1 MLDRLDYLQTL
12 LPSEEKNRVVPIY
25 MFTTD
30 DGLPVILRINMGNAR
45 SDIPVALVAF
55 DIDPTAPSFR
65 CEIQYPREG
74 VKRHLYGKLTGKR
87 FVLGTTKIENWQT
100 LEGIVT
106 ALLVEQEAEP
116 IPE

>member
-12 LPSEEKNRVVPIY
+12 LPSEKTNRVVPVY

-30 DGLPVILRINMGNAR
+30 DGLPVILRINMGNTQR
-45 SDIPVALVAF
+45 DVPVALVAF
-55 DIDPTAPSFR
+55 DIDPITPTFR
-65 CEIQYPREG
+65 CEVQYPREG
-74 VKRHLYGKLTGKR
+74 VKRHLYGRLTGKR

-116 IPE
+116 VSE